1 MVEPLAPNLRLVHI
15 DEDHVT
21 GVSFNLVMLVW
32 RHHTRLE
39 SYRAAIR
46 LAAQTATL
54 NPNGIGVMQV
64 VERMAIPPDSA
75 TRTELGVMLRL
86 PAIRHFC
93 VTHEGSGFKAASVRA
108 IVSAAHALARPVFPS
123 AVHDDV
129 ASAARW
135 AAAHNKSIGAT
146 SDAAGIEQA
155 LQSLR
160 RLHVEQ
166 YPAPR

>member
-1 MVEPLAPNLRLVHI
+1 MSTPLAPNLRLVHI
-15 DEDHVT
+15 DEDHVA
-21 GVSFNLVMLVW
+21 GVTFNLVMLVW
-32 RHHTRLE
+32 RYHTHLE
-39 SYRAAIR
+39 AYRAAIR
-46 LAAQTATL
+46 LAEQTAAQ
-54 NPNGIGVMQV
+54 NPTGIGVMQV

-108 IVSAAHALARPVFPS
+108 IVSAAHALSRPTFPH

-135 AAAHNKSIGAT
+135 AAAHNKSIGAP
-146 SDAAGIEQA
+146 SDAANIEQA
-155 LQSLR
+155 VQALR
-160 RLHVEQ
+160 RLHVER
-166 YPAPR
+166 YPGLR